1 MNEQTRV
8 WTGAM
13 VGAFIGA
20 VAAYLFFTERGRGL
34 RDRIEPA
41 LDDARRE
48 FTRFQG
54 TIEKFGVLAND
65 GMRMMQEFQTARS
78 QWASPTDRTSH

>member
-8 WTGAM
+8 FAGAM
-13 VGAFIGA
+13 MGACIGA
-20 VAAYLFFTERGRGL
+20 AAAYLFFTERGRGV

-48 FTRFQG
+48 FMRFQK
-54 TIEKFGVLAND
+54 TIEKFGDLAND
-65 GMRMMQEFQTARS
+65 GMRMVQEFQSARG
-78 QWASPTDRTSH
+78 QVFPTDRTSH